1 MPPLGGRPSDCE
13 IQEQPTT
20 LIYSIS
26 LLILK

>member
-13 IQEQPTT
+13 IQGQSTT